1 MSDDG
6 RDEGGREPDATRP
19 GRGPVLPRHGEFARA
34 AAITRESRFETL
46 GRLGSGGMGVVDE
59 VHDRLLDRLVARKRL
74 HPGLQERDEALERFV
89 REVRVTARL
98 QHPGIVAVHD
108 ARLDDGEG
116 PSLFMPRLDGRALT
130 ELIDRAHAQEPE
142 ALGAEALADLV
153 EIVVRAS
160 EAVSYAHDE
169 GVLHR
174 DLKPSN
180 IMVGHYGEVFVLDWG
195 IALERRPGDEPP
207 AFADR
212 PGSGLVGTPAYMAPE
227 TLDGRDDLLDARTDV
242 YALGAVLAEILL
254 GRPPRDDHPDRDV
267 EELVREV
274 AEGRSAAREI
284 QPGPGRPPQLVDIV
298 KKATAP
304 RREDRH
310 PGVNEL
316 RAELR
321 RFLRGGGALPRVWV
335 AEGEAVVREG
345 EAGDCA
351 YIVVEGRCRVLR
363 ERGGEATVRRELG
376 PGDVFGETALL
387 APGPRT
393 ATVVAATD
401 TVLLRV
407 TEAVLLREVSAL
419 KPWLATLVRSLA
431 TRARE
436 LEDER

>member
-1 MSDDG
+1 MHS
-6 RDEGGREPDATRP
+6 
-19 GRGPVLPRHGEFARA
+19 RHGEFARA
-34 AAITRESRFETL
+34 ASITREARFETL
-46 GRLGSGGMGVVDE
+46 GRLGQGGMGLVDE
-59 VHDRLLDRLVARKRL
+59 VRDHLLDRLVARKRL
-74 HPGLQERDEALERFV
+74 LRGLAERPEALERFV
-89 REVRVTARL
+89 REIRVTARL

-116 PSLFMPRLDGRALT
+116 PSLFMPRLDGRPLT
-130 ELIDRAHAQEPE
+130 EVIGEAHAREPE

-153 EIVVRAS
+153 EVVVRAS

-174 DLKPSN
+174 DLKPAN

-195 IALERRPGDEPP
+195 IALERRPGDEAPCAGNP
-207 AFADR
+207 DET
-212 PGSGLVGTPAYMAPE
+212 GLVGTPAYMAPE
-227 TLDGRDDLLDARTDV
+227 TLEGRDDLLDARSDV
-242 YALGAVLAEILL
+242 YALGAMLAEILL
-254 GRPPRDDHPDRDV
+254 GRPPRDDHPGRSDT
-267 EELVREV
+267 ELMREV
-274 AEGRSAAREI
+274 SEGRSLAQDI
-284 QPGPGRPPQLVDIV
+284 PTGPGRPPQLVDII

-310 PGVNEL
+310 ASVNEL
-316 RAELR
+316 RADLR
-321 RFLRGGGALPRVWV
+321 RFLRGGGALPRVWI

-351 YIVVEGRCRVLR
+351 YILLEGRCRVVR
-363 ERGGEATVRRELG
+363 AGGGETRVRRELE

-393 ATVVAATD
+393 ATVVAMTD
-401 TVLLRV
+401 AVLLRV
-407 TEAVLLREVSAL
+407 TEEVLLREVSAL

-431 TRARE
+431 ARARE